1 MHEDIGSNPLFR
13 IEVLLGRVL
22 VTGVLSSAALLAAGI
37 ASQMAGWSA
46 ASPLIRAGLILLM
59 ATPILRVAVSVVE
72 YARLRDW
79 FFASTALAVLA
90 VLLTSVG
97 LALARA
103 F

>member
-1 MHEDIGSNPLFR
+1 MKRRIDDPLFD

-22 VTGVLSSAALLAAGI
+22 VTGLRSSALLLASGI
-37 ASQMAGWSA
+37 VADLAGWGA
-46 ASPLIRAGLILLM
+46 TGLLLRAGLVTLM

-79 FFASTALAVLA
+79 FFTFTALAVLG

-97 LALARA
+97 IALARGTS
-103 F
+103 